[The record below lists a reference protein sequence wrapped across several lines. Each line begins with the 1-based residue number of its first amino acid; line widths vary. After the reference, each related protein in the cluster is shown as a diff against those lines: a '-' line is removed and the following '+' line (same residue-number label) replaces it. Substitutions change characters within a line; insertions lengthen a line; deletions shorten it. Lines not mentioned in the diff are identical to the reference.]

1 MPAEKILIRKDNP
14 DRRQISE
21 IVRLLKAGNVIILP
35 TDTIYAL
42 ACDMHN
48 RSGIAQICKL
58 LGKKPHRANLSLI
71 CRDLSDLSLYTRQ
84 ISNPVFKLM
93 RRLLPG
99 PYTFIL
105 DATSYIPKIF
115 KSNKRSVGI
124 RVPDHNVISEI
135 IKELGNP
142 LVSSSIHA
150 EDEIIEY
157 LTEPEE
163 IYEQWMHRVNY
174 IVDAG
179 AGQNVASTVIDCTGS
194 TPEVIREGLGI
205 ESV

>member
-1 MPAEKILIRKDNP
+1 MSAERIIIRRDNP
-14 DRRQISE
+14 DRRQVAE
-21 IVRLLKAGNVIILP
+21 IVRFLKEGRVIIIP

-48 RSGIAQICKL
+48 RNGIAKICKL
-58 LGKKPHRANLSLI
+58 LGKKPHKANLSLL
-71 CRDLSDLSLYTRQ
+71 CQDLSDLSVYTRQ
-84 ISNPVFKLM
+84 ISNPVFKVM

-115 KSNKRSVGI
+115 KTNKRTVGI
-124 RVPDHNVISEI
+124 RVPDHNVIHDVI
-135 IKELGNP
+135 RGLGNP

-150 EDEIIEY
+150 EDEAIEY
-157 LTEPEE
+157 LTDPDEIFEE
-163 IYEQWMHRVNY
+163 WKFKVDY

-179 AGQNVASTVIDCTGS
+179 AGQNIASTVIDCTGS
-194 TPEVIREGLGI
+194 APEVIREGLGI
-205 ESV
+205 ELV